1 MENNTQVQN
10 APTDNNLIHKD
21 NLTDVALCF
30 DCIRYLVQEIDEDYF
45 ARYDRSNPDDVMSIA
60 WEYNRNRAKINAVS
74 KLLCEMEQIFEANG
88 ITAY

>member
-1 MENNTQVQN
+1 MNNTAAP

-21 NLTDVALCF
+21 KLTGVAICF

-45 ARYDRSNPDDVMSIA
+45 SCFDRSNPDDVMSIA

-74 KLLCEMEQIFEANG
+74 KLLYEMEQIFEANG